1 MTRIAPLNP
10 EKLNDRQREVY
21 DAIASSPRGVVR
33 GPLAVWVNRP
43 DLADLA
49 QSLGRYCRYDTLLS
63 PRLSELAILITA
75 RVWGA
80 EFEWQA
86 HKAIALKAGVS
97 PQIVESIRKGET
109 PVFDKKDEEVVYN
122 FALAAQRDRR
132 VSQPL
137 YDEAVALLGEDRVV
151 DLTGFLGYYG
161 LISLTINVFEVDPI
175 DPDNIELS

>member
-1 MTRIAPLNP
+1 MARIAPLNP
-10 EKLNDRQREVY
+10 EKLNERQREVY

-43 DLADLA
+43 ELADLA

-63 PRLSELAILITA
+63 PRLSELAILVTA
-75 RVWGA
+75 RIWGA

-86 HKAIALKAGVS
+86 HKTIALKAGVS
-97 PQIVESIRKGET
+97 PKIVESIRKGET
-109 PVFDKKDEEVVYN
+109 PTFTNRDEEVVYH

-132 VSQPL
+132 VSQTL
-137 YDEAVALLGEDRVV
+137 YDEAVALLGEDTIV

-175 DPDNIELS
+175 DPNNIELA